1 MKPEFQIVEKFLLHC
16 DYIMA
21 EQIVPLYDQEAIA
34 GIVMQTVDDYVPLQ
48 EIKIP
53 DVPKCDGAV
62 HVRGNSMYPLLHSGD
77 IVMYKITGN
86 RRANLFFGKMYLVV
100 FDLDGD
106 VYVTIKFL
114 HRSEREGYYRL
125 ESFNPEFA
133 PKEIPI
139 DSVRSLALIKCS
151 VRYDSIG

>member
-1 MKPEFQIVEKFLLHC
+1 MKSEFQIVEKFLLHC
-16 DYIMA
+16 DYLLA
-21 EQIVPLYDQEAIA
+21 EQTVPLYDQEAIA
-34 GIVMQTVDDYVPLQ
+34 GIVMQTVEDYVPLQ

-77 IVMYKITGN
+77 IVMYKMTGS

-106 VYVTIKFL
+106 VYVTVKFL
-114 HRSEREGYYRL
+114 QKSEREGYYRL
-125 ESFNPEFA
+125 ESFNPKFA